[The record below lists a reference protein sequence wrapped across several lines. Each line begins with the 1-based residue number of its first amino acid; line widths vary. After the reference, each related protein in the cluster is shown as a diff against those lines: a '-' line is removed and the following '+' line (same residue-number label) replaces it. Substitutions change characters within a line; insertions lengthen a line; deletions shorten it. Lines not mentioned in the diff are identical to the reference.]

1 MWECGKGS
9 WVWVGKSWR
18 TMDGSGA
25 GWGSCGRGMVG
36 VGARIGKKVGGG
48 SGSGWT
54 KVGGERNK
62 KLSVI
67 SGSPSIV

>member
-1 MWECGKGS
+1 
-9 WVWVGKSWR
+9 
-18 TMDGSGA
+18 MDGSGA

-36 VGARIGKKVGGG
+36 VGACIGKKVGGG